1 MGSGGSAPCLPSP
14 PHDKNTHEM
23 RKHTHNRQCV
33 VYHSISVFERKER
46 ALVERHRFSLVL
58 DPETMEKVREAARNE
73 GITATV
79 WIKRAIRDRLES
91 VSENADVAQI
101 MVAAA
106 EVNDD
111 GKSVLA
117 SVARSLAKNPEF
129 K

>member
-1 MGSGGSAPCLPSP
+1 M
-14 PHDKNTHEM
+14 
-23 RKHTHNRQCV
+23 
-33 VYHSISVFERKER
+33 
-46 ALVERHRFSLVL
+46 VERHRFSLVL
-58 DPETMEKVREAARNE
+58 DPETMEKVREAAKNE

-101 MVAAA
+101 VVAAA

-111 GKSVLA
+111 GRSVLA